1 MAQTTTWASP
11 PHPAADYSAAL
22 ERLAALQSL
31 DSADVNPICHS
42 QLLTHGRATD
52 RVIVLIHGMTNCPRQ
67 FQRLA
72 PLFFERGYNV
82 LTPRQPR
89 NGLTDV
95 DTRALGGLTVSE
107 QVNNAHQAVDIARGL
122 GRHVTVLGVSAG
134 GTLAAWLAQF
144 RADVDAAVAIAPLFG
159 ILPTLPAFNLSANFA
174 MMRLLQWAPNIMTQS
189 IRPFTE
195 GPPQGYRGFA
205 TRGLASAMR
214 LGRQVF
220 RAAADEAPRARSML
234 MMLNPVDPAVNN
246 PMSRDL
252 LGRWQ
257 ARGAQ
262 ASLYLFDPAR
272 KLIHDLID
280 PEQPQQQ
287 CDYVYPILL
296 EQVSAL

>member
-1 MAQTTTWASP
+1 MAQTTALARLP
-11 PHPAADYSAAL
+11 QPAPDYSTAL
-22 ERLAALQSL
+22 ERLAALKSL
-31 DSADVNPICHS
+31 DGADVNPACHS
-42 QLLTHGRATD
+42 QLLSHGHATD

-82 LTPRQPR
+82 LAPRQPR
-89 NGLTDV
+89 NGLSDV
-95 DTRALGGLTVSE
+95 DTRALGGLTLSE
-107 QVNNAHQAVDIARGL
+107 QVDNAHQAVDIARGL
-122 GRHVTVLGVSAG
+122 GRHVTILGISAG
-134 GTLAAWLAQF
+134 GTLVSWLAQF

-159 ILPTLPAFNLSANFA
+159 ILPPLPVFNAGVNFA
-174 MMRLLQWAPNIMTQS
+174 VMRLLLWAPNVMTQTIS
-189 IRPFTE
+189 PFTE

-214 LGRQVF
+214 LGSQVF
-220 RAAADEAPRARSML
+220 RAAAIEAPRARSML

-246 PMSRDL
+246 PMSLEL
-252 LGRWQ
+252 LGRWE

-262 ASLYLFDPAR
+262 ARLYQFDPTR
-272 KLIHDLID
+272 KLIHDIVD

-296 EQVSAL
+296 DKVTAM